1 MPIHQNYLS
10 NPTKPF
16 KMRRRKPS
24 RNSISIQI
32 MGFPSKNTDHFRKR
46 ISQKS
51 KNRHEKIINS
61 RLRRSP
67 QNSPGEDAKQK
78 AKEMAEQGF
87 TKGWTMLKTGEK
99 KMQNELVGLGG
110 FQMKKENKNKIKHL
124 QKICLNL

>member
-1 MPIHQNYLS
+1 MPIHQNYLQS

-16 KMRRRKPS
+16 KMRRRKPARNS
-24 RNSISIQI
+24 NSISIQI
-32 MGFPSKNTDHFRKR
+32 TGFPSKKTNHFRKR

-67 QNSPGEDAKQK
+67 QNSAGEDAKQK

-110 FQMKKENKNKIKHL
+110 FLFMKKKDEKNPKK
-124 QKICLNL
+124 

>member
-1 MPIHQNYLS
+1 MPIHQNYLQS

-32 MGFPSKNTDHFRKR
+32 TGFPSKTTNNHFKKR

-67 QNSPGEDAKQK
+67 QNSAGEDAKQK

-99 KMQNELVGLGG
+99 KMQNELVGLGV
-110 FQMKKENKNKIKHL
+110 FFL
-124 QKICLNL
+124 